1 MSQCQQIL
9 FNGIRLNYI
18 FKHLHFIDSE
28 QFMHKINHQ
37 RELKKKVDGG
47 RKILIIVNL
56 TQFVKL
62 IVLNQNQPNPFH

>member
-1 MSQCQQIL
+1 MSQCQQII
-9 FNGIRLNYI
+9 FKGIRLNYI

-47 RKILIIVNL
+47 RKILL
-56 TQFVKL
+56 RF
-62 IVLNQNQPNPFH
+62 